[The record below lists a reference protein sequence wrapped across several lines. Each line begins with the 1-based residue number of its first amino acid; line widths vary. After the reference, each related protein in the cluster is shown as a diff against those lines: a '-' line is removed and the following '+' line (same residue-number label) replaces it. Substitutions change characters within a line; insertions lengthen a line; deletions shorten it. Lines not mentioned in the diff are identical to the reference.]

1 MNNVSKIWWLH
12 PVWIYFMWTL
22 FSIYCSTIN
31 SKSFYEMYEEPIYIN
46 SFNIALYIAFF
57 IVFTLGFFSYTS
69 RGKKYNSIIKYPLS
83 KIKKIF
89 LLLYVW
95 VISAYIIW
103 FVNLYISYGNSII
116 LGLLSNLAGYANMF
130 KDGGGRISGI
140 TTFTEL
146 AIVVAPLNTYLW
158 CISKKKI
165 YRNMYIFLLFIS
177 ILRAIIFSERLA
189 VLEIIIP
196 SLVIYS
202 YYGKIF
208 RSSIIKFAPI
218 LGVVFLLIVFGSFE
232 YFRSWDFYKEAYD
245 GNIISFT
252 IDRVF
257 GYYSISINTECIW
270 INFMEPKFFLD
281 HSLSWLWNLPA
292 FSSVKDMLWQQPQ
305 INILERWGNPEFNNP
320 GGLLFAYNDL
330 GFLGLIIQFI
340 FGRFVGI
347 VYRGYCKKGFIS
359 SLWYSATYLCMLE
372 LPRYFFWGSSRAFF
386 AIVAILI
393 IQKYIRKNNSHEI
406 NAFIVNT

>member
-1 MNNVSKIWWLH
+1 
-12 PVWIYFMWTL
+12 
-22 FSIYCSTIN
+22 
-31 SKSFYEMYEEPIYIN
+31 
-46 SFNIALYIAFF
+46 
-57 IVFTLGFFSYTS
+57 
-69 RGKKYNSIIKYPLS
+69 
-83 KIKKIF
+83 
-89 LLLYVW
+89 
-95 VISAYIIW
+95 
-103 FVNLYISYGNSII
+103 
-116 LGLLSNLAGYANMF
+116 MF

-196 SLVIYS
+196 SLVIYF

-218 LGVVFLLIVFGSFE
+218 LGVLFLLIVFGSFE

-252 IDRVF
+252 VDRVF

-292 FSSVKDMLWQQPQ
+292 FSSVKDVLWQQPQ

-330 GFLGLIIQFI
+330 GFFGLIIQFI

-372 LPRYFFWGSSRAFF
+372 LPRYFFWGSPRAFF
-386 AIVAILI
+386 AIVAIFV
-393 IQKYIRKNNSHEI
+393 IQFCLSKRTKHR
-406 NAFIVNT
+406 IVQVSVE